1 MTRCGQLSN
10 ILNSDKISLD
20 LKLRLYEASVLS
32 LLTFG
37 CETWTLSPQVL
48 RMLNGANS
56 RMLARFTGQSIPKEA
71 RPQTTSLNI
80 IRKIRQRRLRWVGH
94 ILRAGSHRLA
104 YKALQV
110 QQQLAKQGH
119 LLMDAPPSL
128 KHGSFSRA
136 SQRQSRLVRPC
147 KINSSIL
154 VINPWSP
161 RAIWVLQKS
170 KEKERIELEFSYSRY
185 FIHEFIFIYL
195 YI

>member
-37 CETWTLSPQVL
+37 CETWPLSPQVL

-56 RMLARFTGQSIPKEA
+56 RMSIPKEV

-110 QQQLAKQGH
+110 QQQLGKQGH
-119 LLMDAPPSL
+119 LLIDAPPHSSMDHL
-128 KHGSFSRA
+128 AELAKDRA
-136 SQRQSRLVRPC
+136 AWSDHVR
-147 KINSSIL
+147 SI
-154 VINPWSP
+154 PQFW
-161 RAIWVLQKS
+161 
-170 KEKERIELEFSYSRY
+170 
-185 FIHEFIFIYL
+185 
-195 YI
+195 